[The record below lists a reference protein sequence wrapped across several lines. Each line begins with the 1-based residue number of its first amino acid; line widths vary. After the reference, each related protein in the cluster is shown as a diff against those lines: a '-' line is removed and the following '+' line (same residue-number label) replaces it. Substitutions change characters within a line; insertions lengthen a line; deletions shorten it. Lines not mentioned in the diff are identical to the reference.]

1 MLKEVILEIGDKY
14 HLQDHPLEVIEFF
27 KVAYEQVPE
36 EFRESALIKVDLEE
50 GYDGWP
56 TCILYM
62 RYQRPFTQE
71 ELGKLA
77 EDEEAVRSRELA
89 LLAELKRKYE

>member
-1 MLKEVILEIGDKY
+1 MLKEVILEVGDKNS
-14 HLQDHPLEVIEFF
+14 LLGHPFTVMKLF
-27 KVAYEQVPE
+27 KEAHEQIPE